1 MSANSDNNSA
11 AWRGNNPDFH
21 GMHSPPEMPDENA
34 GLPELNRNRN
44 NRFVTWMGFAVIAM
58 LGVALIFQS
67 FDKTPKKR
75 ETDKKE
81 VANNLPRLVVP
92 DLPPPPVTE
101 APPTPAANTAKSP
114 DNDWL
119 ARKMNGT
126 VMLPGSGNSGSSSA
140 NGSGNRQIAQQQ
152 RPSSADLANARLAYL
167 QNLSRQPGA
176 SGNTQSAANE
186 TALGASLRATEV
198 VTGKARI
205 LPNRNFVLAKG
216 SSLDCVL
223 ETALDSSVPGM
234 ATCRLTRDIY
244 SDNGK
249 VLLLDRGSQLVG
261 EYQGGMR
268 NGQKR
273 MFLLWTRVKTPSG
286 VVVNLDNPNTD
297 SLGRG
302 GLGGYVDNHF
312 WERFG
317 AAILTSLVSDGVQ
330 IIVQNQDKNGGNRI
344 YLNQTASAGVELVK
358 EMLSQNANIPP
369 TLIVNQGARV
379 SVLVARDLDFS
390 DVYTL
395 KVR

>member
-1 MSANSDNNSA
+1 MSANSENNSA

-21 GMHSPPEMPDENA
+21 GMHSPSEIPDENA

-44 NRFVTWMGFAVIAM
+44 NRFVTWLGFAVIAM
-58 LGVALIFQS
+58 LGVALIYQS
-67 FDKTPKKR
+67 LDKTPGKR
-75 ETDKKE
+75 ETEKKE
-81 VANNLPRLVVP
+81 VANNLPRLNVP
-92 DLPPPPVTE
+92 DLPPPPPAE
-101 APPTPAANTAKSP
+101 APPTPTAKTGKDQS
-114 DNDWL
+114 NDWL
-119 ARKMNGT
+119 ARKMNGA
-126 VMLPGSGNSGSSSA
+126 VMLPGSGNSDSSNA
-140 NGSGNRQIAQQQ
+140 NGSNRQLAQQ
-152 RPSSADLANARLAYL
+152 RPSSNDLASARLAYL
-167 QNLSRQPGA
+167 QSLSRQPGTP
-176 SGNTQSAANE
+176 GNAQSAGE

-286 VVVNLDNPNTD
+286 VVVNLDSPNTD

-330 IIVQNQDKNGGNRI
+330 IIVRNQDKNGGNRI